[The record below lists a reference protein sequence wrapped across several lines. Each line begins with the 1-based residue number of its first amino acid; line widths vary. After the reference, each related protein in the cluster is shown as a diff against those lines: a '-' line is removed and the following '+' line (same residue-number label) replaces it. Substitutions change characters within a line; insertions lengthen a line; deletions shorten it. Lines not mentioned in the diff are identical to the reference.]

1 MKPKALF
8 TGLVLATIGL
18 SPLVR
23 AQEHEHHHATMEK
36 AGSFASPESIRE
48 EHAELHQHLGQL
60 TKLPGKTGEAAR
72 AVADALHPHFVKEEE
87 YALPALGLL
96 PALSRGDLTP
106 EMRNVLPK
114 TDRLKAEL
122 PQMLAEHKAIGA
134 ALDRLAEAAKAEGR
148 KEAADFAQELRHHA
162 RTEEEILYPAAI
174 VVGEYVR
181 LKLEK

>member
-1 MKPKALF
+1 MKVKALF
-8 TGLVLATIGL
+8 TGLALAMIGL
-18 SPLVR
+18 SPSVQ
-23 AQEHEHHHATMEK
+23 AQHEQHHAKTEK
-36 AGSFASPESIRE
+36 TGSFAIPESIRE
-48 EHAELHQHLGQL
+48 EHEELHQKLGQL

-96 PALSRGDLTP
+96 PALGRGEVTP
-106 EMRNVLPK
+106 EMRNVLAK

-134 ALDRLAEAAKAEGR
+134 ALDRLAQAAKVEGQNEAAV
-148 KEAADFAQELRHHA
+148 FATELRHHA
-162 RTEEEILYPAAI
+162 RTEEEILYPAAV

-181 LKLEK
+181 LKLGK